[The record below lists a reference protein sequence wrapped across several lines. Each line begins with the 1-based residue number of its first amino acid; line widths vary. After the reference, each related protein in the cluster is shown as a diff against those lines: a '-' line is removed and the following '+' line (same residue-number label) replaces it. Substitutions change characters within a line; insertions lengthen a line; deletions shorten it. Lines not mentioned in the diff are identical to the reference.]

1 MKANG
6 PMHLLCEEKSGNI
19 IRRTSACPCGKGR
32 IVEEQDY
39 TPEHRDG
46 NVFIE
51 CDSCRQHYS
60 IDFGTSTTKW
70 RLYHDYTSYY
80 KEKTILYSTKTKETG
95 K

>member
-19 IRRTSACPCGKGR
+19 IRRIYACPCGKGR
-32 IVEEQDY
+32 IVEEQGY
-39 TPEHRDG
+39 TPRHRDG

-70 RLYHDYTSYY
+70 RLYHALTSFCKGKNNTIFNED
-80 KEKTILYSTKTKETG
+80 KERRK
-95 K
+95 